1 MDSNG
6 RNRYNTFAGDVEING
21 NLNITGNLTVEG
33 KYPGGGGGGSVDNP
47 LQSDLDVNNYELN
60 NVAKITSGDYP
71 QILIGEINLQNNAIR
86 GAGLIETNNLTTS
99 GIAID
104 CNTKAL
110 TNLNAIQLINGL
122 TLSASFPY
130 SENQVLY
137 SMSTGVIDFKNAV
150 FNPVEENINV
160 NGKNINSVEVLDT
173 NYIVSNIDGIIRLN
187 SPTHILNNL
196 DVFGNIVLD
205 YKSIFN
211 VERLTA
217 SHATVNLNL
226 DMIPETEGTAGQIL
240 ARNPAFNPS
249 NPATHKLVWTNQSGG
264 GSGVN
269 NPMTIDLDAGGF
281 NITNIESL
289 SSNYIDTNNLIPRVG
304 TYISI
309 QGDLDLLNNGLRRVD
324 KILCRSTAS
333 VDLKLDLIPD
343 TIGSAN
349 QVLGRDPLF
358 NPAGLNTKTVWLD
371 VPLNP
376 LKSNLQS
383 AQFSIFDANI
393 LECKTLNILLGGGG
407 ISCNSGGF
415 QIPITWGLA
424 LKKSTDPFYKTFNT
438 DYITPATN
446 LGLTIDSKLQD
457 GITDS
462 KITLSAPNI
471 VLNNSTNIAPSLIS
485 ITGNLQIT
493 NGNGYIRG
501 NNLIVSGKT
510 NLGVQTPL
518 ILEGTSVDITATT
531 VNVSDRLNVLTNRSQ
546 SIGVRTTLF
555 KTFGPMPNVNINSL
569 TPVKLNSVIVN
580 QKGDNTIPAGAFQNG
595 DKFIIIMNGIL
606 TSIGSGSLN
615 IYLYVG
621 LVQALAFNITNVA
634 STGQPCKITM
644 EVDTTVA
651 GNNVNLSNGTAL
663 LSMERFNT
671 AIRYSTITGSTLVDN
686 TSLSNHFD
694 IYVSQSATQVSNFTP
709 ISYTIEQL

>member
-6 RNRYNTFAGDVEING
+6 RNRYNTFLGDVEING
-21 NLNITGNLTVEG
+21 NINITGNLTVEG
-33 KYPGGGGGGSVDNP
+33 TYPGGGGGGSVDNP
-47 LQSDLDVNNYELN
+47 LQSDLDVNNYELKR
-60 NVAKITSGDYP
+60 VKRITSGSYP
-71 QILIGEINLQNNAIR
+71 QILMSEINLQNNAIR
-86 GAGLIETNNLTTS
+86 GTSLIQTNKLTSTN
-99 GIAID
+99 ITID
-104 CNTKAL
+104 CDTKAL
-110 TNLNAIQLINGL
+110 TNLNAIQLVNGL
-122 TLSASFPY
+122 TLSAAFPY
-130 SENQVLY
+130 TENHVLY
-137 SMSTGVIDFKNAV
+137 CMNTGAIDFKSAV

-160 NGKNINSVEVLDT
+160 NGKNINTVEVLDV
-173 NYIVSNIDGIIRLN
+173 NYITSNVDGIVRFN

-217 SHATVNLNL
+217 SHAGVSLNL
-226 DMIPETEGTAGQIL
+226 DIIPETEGKAGQVL
-240 ARNPAFNPS
+240 GRNPAYDPL
-249 NPATHKLVWTNQSGG
+249 NPATHKLVWTAPGG
-264 GSGVN
+264 TGLT
-269 NPMTIDLDAGGF
+269 NPLESDLDANGF

-289 SSNYIDTNNLIPRVG
+289 SSNYIDVNNLIPLVG
-304 TYISI
+304 SVISV
-309 QGDLDLLNNGLRRVD
+309 QSDLDLINNGLRRVN
-324 KILCRSTAS
+324 KILCRSSTS

-349 QVLGRDPLF
+349 QVLGRNPLF
-358 NPAGLNTKTVWLD
+358 NPAGLNTKAVWLD

-383 AQFSIFDANI
+383 AQFSIFDANT

-407 ISCNSGGF
+407 ISCNNGGF

-471 VLNNSTNIAPSLIS
+471 VLNNSINVAPSLIS

-493 NGNGYIRG
+493 NGNGYIQG

-510 NLGVQTPL
+510 SLGVQTPL
-518 ILEGTSVDITATT
+518 TIEGTKVDISATN
-531 VNVSDRLNVLTNRSQ
+531 VNMSNRLNVLTNRSN

-555 KTFGPMPNVNINSL
+555 KTFGAMPNVNINSL
-569 TPVKLNSVIVN
+569 TPVKLNTVIAN
-580 QKGDNTIPAGAFQNG
+580 QKGDNTIPAGGFENG

-606 TSIGSGSLN
+606 TTSSSGTLN

-621 LVQALAFNITNVA
+621 IVQALAFNITNVS
-634 STGQPCKITM
+634 STGQPCKITI
-644 EVDTTVA
+644 EIDTTVA

-663 LSMERFNT
+663 LSMERFNN
-671 AIRYSTITGSTLVDN
+671 AIRYSTITGSNLVDN

-694 IYVSQSATQVSNFTP
+694 IYVSQTAAQVSNFTP
-709 ISYTIEQL
+709 ISYTIEQY